1 VSREDTRWLAKHE
14 PFPGD
19 DQGVFL
25 SVVVPCYN
33 EEDSISELYSRLS
46 AACVKCAGES
56 YELILVNDGSKD
68 NTWSALTR
76 FAGGDSHIIAV
87 DLARN
92 HGHQLALTAGLS
104 ICRGQRILIIDA
116 DLQDPPELLPDM
128 MRLMEGGADVVYGQR
143 TERQGET
150 RFKKATASTFY
161 WLIERLSDVAIP
173 QDTGDFR
180 LISRRVLQVLQRMPE
195 GHRFIRGMI
204 AWIGFMQL
212 PLPYKREP
220 RFAGRTKYPFRRMLR
235 FAMDAITGFSTF
247 PLRISL
253 YVSIAFMFLAVLLG
267 AYVFY
272 SVLMLNAVHGW
283 ASILL
288 VILIFSSV
296 QLLCLGIIG
305 EYLGRIYLETKS
317 RPLFVVRQLY
327 RRPPTEKIV

>member
-1 VSREDTRWLAKHE
+1 MYREDKRRLANQE
-14 PFPGD
+14 ACPGD
-19 DQGVFL
+19 DQDLSL

-33 EEDSISELYSRLS
+33 EEDSITELSSRLS
-46 AACVKCAGES
+46 ATCVKCVGES

-68 NTWSALTR
+68 GTWTTLTR
-76 FAGGDSHIIAV
+76 CAEGNSHIIAV

-104 ICRGQRILIIDA
+104 LCRGQRILIIDA

-128 MRLMEGGADVVYGQR
+128 MQLMDGGADVVYGQR

-150 RFKKATASTFY
+150 KFKTATASTFY
-161 WLIERLSDVAIP
+161 WLIDRLSDVAIP
-173 QDTGDFR
+173 QNVGDFR
-180 LISRRVLQVLQRMPE
+180 LISRRVLQVLHRMPE

-204 AWIGFMQL
+204 AWIGFKQV

-220 RFAGRTKYPFRRMLR
+220 RFAGKTNYPVHKMLR
-235 FAMDAITGFSTF
+235 FATDAITGFSIF

-253 YVSIAFMFLAVLLG
+253 YVSIAFMILAAFLGV
-267 AYVFY
+267 YVFY

-283 ASILL
+283 ASIVL

-317 RPLFVVRQLY
+317 RPLFVVRQIY
-327 RRPPTEKIV
+327 RRPTTEDIA